1 MSSLQRIIEER
12 IGGYSDG
19 HVFVPAD
26 FLDVTSMVN
35 INNVLVRLL
44 KCGAIRRPLRGV
56 YSKPYFSKALDREL
70 TPEPESVVAAVAKKN
85 NWIIAPA
92 GQTALNRLG
101 LSSQIPAVI
110 EYVSSGPD
118 KVYDYDGFQIRLKH
132 RANRDML
139 KNSLITQTFIQA
151 LKALGK
157 NGVDDTT
164 IDRLSE
170 KLTKEQAER
179 IADETCNATSWVFEA
194 AQKLKG
200 RYA

>member
-1 MSSLQRIIEER
+1 MPSLQQTIEDRISE
-12 IGGYSDG
+12 YPDG

-44 KCGAIRRPLRGV
+44 KRGTIKRPLRGV
-56 YSKPYFSKALDREL
+56 YSKPYFSKALDTEL
-70 TPEPESVVAAVAKKN
+70 MPEPESVATAIAKKN

-101 LSSQIPAVI
+101 LSTQIPATA

-118 KVYDYDGFQIRLKH
+118 KAYDYNGFQIRLRH

-157 NGVDDTT
+157 DGVDDTV
-164 IDRLSE
+164 IDGLSE
-170 KLTKEQAER
+170 KLTKEQADK
-179 IADETCNATSWVFEA
+179 IADETHNTTSWVFEA
-194 AQKLKG
+194 AQELKG
-200 RYA
+200 KYS